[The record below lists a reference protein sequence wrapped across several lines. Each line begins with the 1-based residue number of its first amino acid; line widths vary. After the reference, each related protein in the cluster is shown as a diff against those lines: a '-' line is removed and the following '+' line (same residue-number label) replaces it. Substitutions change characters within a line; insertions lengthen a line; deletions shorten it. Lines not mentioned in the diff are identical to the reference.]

1 MENKRVLVIGG
12 FGYIGKEILPKLLEN
27 NYDTTVISRTK
38 IDTNYKVLFGDL
50 LNKSF
55 LLENIKNFDV
65 IIYLA
70 AVVRSYKKS
79 KYKENLIG
87 LFNLLDV
94 MKINKINKI
103 IYFSTQNVYL
113 DKTGYY
119 GNSKKECENLLINNN
134 LAYTIIRPNYVYGID
149 KENDFY
155 KLFRLIKTFRIC
167 PIIGSGSNKFQP
179 VNKNDV
185 ADITILALKNF
196 KDKQIIDISGKYDAT
211 INKIIEFMLKEANIK
226 CLKIYIPLKILK
238 LFKYFIPFDIDGFD
252 KDRVSLSRNKKD
264 IKHDLFED
272 LRAIIK

>member
-134 LAYTIIRPNYVYGID
+134 LAYIIIRPNYVYGID

-238 LFKYFIPFDIDGFD
+238 LFKYFIPFDIDVFD